1 MLYTKC
7 SILENKQIA
16 ENYFLMRLF
25 SKEITSNARAG
36 QFVQVKVDEDFS
48 PLLMRPFSFFTIDWV
63 KKTFSILY
71 QIKGKGTKKLA
82 SHKKD
87 DKISALGP
95 LGNYFSYPKLIRKP
109 VLIAGG
115 VGIAPLACFADDLLR
130 CKKDV
135 TILLGLKEK
144 SIYNFLKE
152 HFNFLKPG
160 RFLAAIE
167 SEIPGP
173 GGTVVDFFENITSKQ
188 KYDYAAA
195 CGPNA
200 MLKNLQ
206 KIFNKND
213 IPVSCSMEA
222 HMSCGIGVCK
232 GCVIKT
238 VEKTKHVYKRVCTD
252 GPIFNLREI
261 VF

>member
-1 MLYTKC
+1 
-7 SILENKQIA
+7 
-16 ENYFLMRLF
+16 MRLF
-25 SKEITSNARAG
+25 SKEITSGARAG
-36 QFVQVKVDEDFS
+36 QFVQIKAGDELS
-48 PLLMRPFSFFTIDWV
+48 PLLMRPFSFFAIDWE

-71 QIKGKGTKKLA
+71 QIKGRGTKKL
-82 SHKKD
+82 SSYKKG
-87 DKISALGP
+87 DKINALGP
-95 LGNYFSYPKLIRKP
+95 LGNYFSYPKLIRNP

-152 HFNFLKPG
+152 YFNFLKPG
-160 RFLAAIE
+160 RFLTAIE
-167 SEIPGP
+167 SEGHC
-173 GGTVVDFFENITSKQ
+173 GTVVDFFENMSSKQ

-200 MLKNLQ
+200 MLKHLQ
-206 KIFNKND
+206 KIFDKNN
-213 IPVSCSMEA
+213 IPASCSMEA
-222 HMSCGIGVCK
+222 HLACGIGACK
-232 GCVIKT
+232 GCVIKIR
-238 VEKTKHVYKRVCTD
+238 EKGRGERPLALTYRRVCAD

-261 VF
+261 IF